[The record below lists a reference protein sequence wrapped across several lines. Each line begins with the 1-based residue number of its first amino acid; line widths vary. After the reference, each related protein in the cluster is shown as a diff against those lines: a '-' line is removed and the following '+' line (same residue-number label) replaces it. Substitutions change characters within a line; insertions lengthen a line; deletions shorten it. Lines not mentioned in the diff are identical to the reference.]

1 MKIWNFFE
9 NLNEMVYVSDMDTYE
24 MVYMNKKTL
33 AMFGYKSVDEVIGKK
48 CHEVIQNNRMPC
60 FMCNNCDLKPGYFK
74 EWKCFNPRLKKHMLL
89 KDTMIEE
96 DGRRYR
102 LEIAFDV
109 TLQEKQENLIHN
121 YKDMEAFANE
131 GIKLALKSDNP
142 DKSIDIILEYLGRVL
157 DGGRTYIFEKRENG
171 HDDNTYEWVAT
182 GVTPEK
188 DNLQNV
194 PPEACENWYKS
205 FAQGETIIIPDIEDI
220 KDENPLQYD
229 ILKQQDISSI
239 VVVPLYIDDRIIGFY
254 GVDNPPSNILEYASD
269 MLQIMGH
276 FITSSIRRRNLL
288 NELKFMSHHDQLT
301 GLGNRHAMD
310 KFLAELPK
318 DKELGVVYCDI
329 TGLKLV
335 NDTEGHKK
343 GDELILAACRALKN
357 SLGRHRLFR
366 IGGDEFLCLCSNVE
380 RDELDKDIIKL
391 KANMIENSVNMSV
404 GLAWSEAGSGDIDKI
419 ISEAEKN
426 MYEDKIAYYEAT
438 GIEKRII

>member
-24 MVYMNKKTL
+24 IVYMNKKTL

-96 DGRRYR
+96 
-102 LEIAFDV
+102 
-109 TLQEKQENLIHN
+109 
-121 YKDMEAFANE
+121 E
-131 GIKLALKSDNP
+131 GIKLALQSDNP

-254 GVDNPPSNILEYASD
+254 GVDNPSSNILEYASD

-318 DKELGVVYCDI
+318 NKELGVVYCDI

-343 GDELILAACRALKN
+343 GMSWIRIL
-357 SLGRHRLFR
+357 
-366 IGGDEFLCLCSNVE
+366 
-380 RDELDKDIIKL
+380 
-391 KANMIENSVNMSV
+391 
-404 GLAWSEAGSGDIDKI
+404 
-419 ISEAEKN
+419 
-426 MYEDKIAYYEAT
+426 
-438 GIEKRII
+438 